1 MEQIQLASAV
11 FLYATSGLFFLVL
24 NAMYIIGLHQ
34 ATKQPYIL
42 YNLEKKV
49 NKILTSKGRFDFIN
63 SLKDNLYECL
73 IGCVVCMASLHGTLF
88 LTTAFFL
95 FGLKKIYLVPI
106 LLFYIPAL
114 SFVIDVLTSIKSII
128 EIKIVK
134 NS

>member
-1 MEQIQLASAV
+1 MEQIQLASTV
-11 FLYATSGLFFLVL
+11 LMYSLSGMIFLLL
-24 NAMYIIGLHQ
+24 NAMYIIGLHS
-34 ATKQPYIL
+34 ATKEPYVL
-42 YNLEKKV
+42 HNLEKKV
-49 NKILTSKGRFDFIN
+49 NKILTSKGRFNFIN
-63 SLKDNLYECL
+63 VFKDNLYECT